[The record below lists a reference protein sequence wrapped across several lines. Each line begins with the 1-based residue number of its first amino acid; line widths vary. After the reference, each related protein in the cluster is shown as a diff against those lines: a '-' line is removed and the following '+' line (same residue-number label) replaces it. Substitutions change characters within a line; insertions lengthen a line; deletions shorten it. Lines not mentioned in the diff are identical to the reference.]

1 MDLFNQCQHAPI
13 QWNFLSQ
20 TAVWRCEDFMT
31 YPQLF
36 PSPSSGCAGG
46 LVAPQLMTWC
56 QTVKVYPH
64 TVHGTQ
70 YTFTQ
75 CTVHSIHSHSTQY
88 TFTQCTV
95 HSISSHSA
103 RYTVYPHTV
112 HGTYAL
118 QVTVCSHNTDNVLTA
133 SAYLLLTKCVIFS
146 SVLTVAPWW
155 WIPCK
160 PKHVEHFTYIRMF

>member
-1 MDLFNQCQHAPI
+1 MWRFYDISTTISVPIFRVCRWFGSTTTDDLVSN
-13 QWNFLSQ
+13 
-20 TAVWRCEDFMT
+20 CEGI
-31 YPQLF
+31 
-36 PSPSSGCAGG
+36 PSHSARY
-46 LVAPQLMTWC
+46 
-56 QTVKVYPH
+56 TVYLH

-70 YTFTQ
+70 YIVTQ
-75 CTVHSIHSHSTQY
+75 CTVHSIPSHSARY
-88 TFTQCTV
+88 TVYTHTV
-95 HSISSHSA
+95 HSITSHSA

-146 SVLTVAPWW
+146 WVLTVPPWW
-155 WIPCK
+155 WFPCK